1 MIAVDIFRRLTFKL
15 KAAHRPVCNH
25 SSAQV
30 LPDELFDAPPEEDE
44 PLLPELVAPE
54 PLEGAALEVLL
65 ELPLELL
72 PELLPEV
79 PLELLLE
86 DPPVDLLPELS
97 DDGAGWLPEES
108 LEPALASPPE
118 AAEPPAAASAPATGA
133 AASLVFAP
141 PVPLLRKSVTYHP
154 EPFN

>member
-1 MIAVDIFRRLTFKL
+1 MPLGVGVDILRVLSLNL
-15 KAAHRPVCNH
+15 KAVRRPVCKQ
-25 SSAQV
+25 SSAKV
-30 LPDELFDAPPEEDE
+30 LPDELFDPPPEEDE

-54 PLEGAALEVLL
+54 PLEGAALELL
-65 ELPLELL
+65 LELL

-97 DDGAGWLPEES
+97 DDRAVWLPAES

>member
-1 MIAVDIFRRLTFKL
+1 M
-15 KAAHRPVCNH
+15 
-25 SSAQV
+25 
-30 LPDELFDAPPEEDE
+30 LPDELFDDPPEEDE

-54 PLEGAALEVLL
+54 PLEGAALELLLEVLV
-65 ELPLELL
+65 ELPLED
-72 PELLPEV
+72 PF
-79 PLELLLE
+79 E
-86 DPPVDLLPELS
+86 DPLAGLLPELS
-97 DDGAGWLPEES
+97 DDEPAWLPDGS

-118 AAEPPAAASAPATGA
+118 APDPPAAASAPATGA